1 MVDIH
6 LIEKRGGSAAELR
19 KKFTAEKPDSKIKE
33 LVDLNAYRIDDGIN
47 QNLYNA
53 RLWYAIDRSFDVSER
68 QITHTLVEGMLD
80 AGMNGESVMDAMK
93 TWGIAHQLDGML
105 APLLDKEGNVL
116 RDTQGRELKKLD
128 LPTFFNIFVPLV
140 AAYVKIRWSKLFG
153 DRDIYPLYKYEPVA
167 QTTENRL
174 RCEIITS
181 RIQRMAQEMGYRED
195 ERQSILQMLK
205 YGVCLN
211 FPSEPFHREKQVYME
226 GGSEVERVVKEGVRF
241 EIPHPSRVFY
251 DLNSRLSTANTD
263 TGTEYAGYWDVV
275 RYKDIK
281 SNKELWNTDDIQFK
295 YGSWVDKIAAI
306 WRELN
311 PCAMKN
317 FPTANSASTATGDNE
332 RVKEAY
338 RYTQHHLDQGVTRV
352 CMFQKLIPSEWNLF
366 DYDNPVWMRFI
377 HAGSHTVCHA
387 VPLAYSPL
395 VAYLYDA
402 DLGKAR
408 QSSLALELLPFQDQ
422 ISNLITQYILTVKQN
437 LGRVVFANADLVD
450 QKDLDAVKNLGEK
463 QYRGTVWIPYSK
475 RELSWQQQTERDV
488 FTPVQF
494 PKGDSAEIAASV
506 AQLLTM
512 MERVLGYS
520 AQEVGVP
527 ATHEQTAQEV
537 QIIALNTSNRLEL
550 TGSFIDSAI
559 KARKKLLY
567 EAFMAYSDDEVM
579 ADVAEVDDTKQ
590 QKLTQLGFKV
600 DDPESRGAKAGIRGS
615 KEALRIDGFA
625 SDREGAD
632 RIVDAKL
639 ASVMVQTFQSIF
651 ANPVLAQAAGLE
663 QLVDLFN
670 QVLVYSGAPKDFR
683 IKIDKPQQQG
693 GSPEQQAEAQRQQ
706 MESVQQQVAAIAS
719 QVADA
724 KLAEA
729 GGAIRQAIDQ
739 SVGAVRQEAGAALQQ
754 LAARQQQQMQLIEKL
769 SAIIN
774 AAAQPT
780 PYAPSVDPAA
790 VTGGGALPPGVA
802 VQAAGPAPQ
811 AMPAG

>member
-1 MVDIH
+1 MVDIP
-6 LIEKRGGSAAELR
+6 LIEKRGGSIEELR
-19 KKFTAEKPDSKIKE
+19 KKFTAETPDSKIKE

-47 QNLYNA
+47 QNLHNA
-53 RLWYAIDRSFDVSER
+53 RLWYAIDRAFDVSER
-68 QITHTLVEGMLD
+68 QVTHTLVEGMLD

-93 TWGIAHQLDGML
+93 TWGISHQLNGML
-105 APLLDKEGNVL
+105 SPLTDSDGNAK
-116 RDTQGRELKKLD
+116 RDSQGRELMKLD

-211 FPSEPFHREKQVYME
+211 FPSEPFHKEKQLYLE
-226 GGSEVERVVKEGVRF
+226 ASGEVERVVKEGVRF

-263 TGTEYAGYWDVV
+263 TGTEYAGYWDVI
-275 RYKDIK
+275 RYKDVK
-281 SNKELWNTDDIQFK
+281 NNKELWNTGDIQFK
-295 YGSWVDKIAAI
+295 YGSWVDKIAAV
-306 WRELN
+306 WRELS
-311 PCAMKN
+311 PCSMRH
-317 FPTANSASTATGDNE
+317 FPTPSSSSSQSGDNE
-332 RVKEAY
+332 RTKEAY
-338 RYTQHHLDQGVTRV
+338 RYSQHHLDQGVTRV
-352 CMFQKLIPSEWNLF
+352 CMFQKLVPSEWNLF
-366 DYDNPVWMRFI
+366 NYDNPVWMRFI

-387 VPLAYSPL
+387 TPLAYCPL

-422 ISNLITQYILTVKQN
+422 LSNLLSQYILTVKQN
-437 LGRVVFANADLVD
+437 LGRAVFWNTDQVD
-450 QKDLDAVKNLGEK
+450 QKDIDAVKNLGEK

-475 RELSWQQQTERDV
+475 RELSWQQGSEREA
-488 FTPVQF
+488 FTPLQF
-494 PKGDSAEIAASV
+494 PKGDSVEIAGAI
-506 AQLLTM
+506 AQLLSM

-579 ADVAEVDDTKQ
+579 ADVAEVDDTKEA
-590 QKLTQLGFKV
+590 KLKSLGFTV
-600 DDPESRGAKAGIRGS
+600 DDPESRGAKAGIRGAKS
-615 KEALRIDGFA
+615 SLRIDGFS

-632 RIVDAKL
+632 RVVDAKL
-639 ASVMVQTFQSIF
+639 AAVMVQTFQSIF
-651 ANPVLAQAAGLE
+651 ANPVLAQAAGLD

-683 IKIDKPQQQG
+683 IKIEKPAQQG
-693 GSPEQQAEAQRQQ
+693 GTPEQQAQAQQQQ

-724 KLAEA
+724 KLTEA
-729 GGAIRQAIDQ
+729 GGAIKQAIDQ
-739 SVGAVRQEAGAALQQ
+739 SVGSVRQETAAAVQQ
-754 LAARQQQQMQLIEKL
+754 LATRQSQQQQLIQRL
-769 SAIIN
+769 VAIISQAQQPTN
-774 AAAQPT
+774 AQPT
-780 PYAPSVDPAA
+780 EAPAP
-790 VTGGGALPPGVA
+790 GGGYPVTQGMA
-802 VQAAGPAPQ
+802 VQPAVPTPQ
-811 AMPAG
+811 AMPVG